1 MGFLREMLKEERE
14 KIRKIEGVFWYFF
27 ARRNPTFFTDPDKCL
42 SPNHLWNGYP
52 QWSNSLTN
60 FCGFSGASHS
70 EAERIAELEKDVNTE
85 RLDKQRHEEAAK
97 SLQERLDKV
106 KSELDALRK
115 DQVIKHA

>member
-1 MGFLREMLKEERE
+1 MKVCFG
-14 KIRKIEGVFWYFF
+14 IF

-42 SPNHLWNGYP
+42 SQSHLWNGYP